1 MLCGYPDED
10 IYIFSSVRPKIGKV
24 FSSDGFEE
32 RKKELLKS
40 CRHDIIELGKEEAR
54 EILEK
59 AKLDH
64 AHIIEELQSLPPAQY
79 RDLLNF
85 SYRYEKKLLEQFT
98 SKHQRKIEYHWRRKN
113 TSSESLP
120 TLVPSKPEKKKKHRL
135 LLKERRKKRDKKRRS
150 MKRKSRAA
158 DIKKIV
164 EEIKNNNLVHNF
176 SSQDI
181 PDEAYLYLS
190 LGSTFA
196 PVKDVKR
203 HDHDYDAKLFGRKLA
218 WAAYHHSKNTSPA
231 VTEEVATPT
240 VVAEA
245 TTNRWSYP
253 EDLKPTGTSWPPEA
267 DKRLDSLLQHLNQTI
282 ERTQRERG
290 RLT

>member
-1 MLCGYPDED
+1 MG
-10 IYIFSSVRPKIGKV
+10 
-24 FSSDGFEE
+24 
-32 RKKELLKS
+32 
-40 CRHDIIELGKEEAR
+40 
-54 EILEK
+54 
-59 AKLDH
+59 
-64 AHIIEELQSLPPAQY
+64 
-79 RDLLNF
+79 
-85 SYRYEKKLLEQFT
+85 
-98 SKHQRKIEYHWRRKN
+98 
-113 TSSESLP
+113 
-120 TLVPSKPEKKKKHRL
+120 
-135 LLKERRKKRDKKRRS
+135 
-150 MKRKSRAA
+150 SR
-158 DIKKIV
+158 
-164 EEIKNNNLVHNF
+164 NNF

-181 PDEAYLYLS
+181 PDEAYLCMS

-196 PVKDVKR
+196 PVKNVKR
-203 HDHDYDAKLFGRKLA
+203 HDHVYDAKLFGRKLA

-290 RLT
+290 SLA